1 MKKLSLKNAKSML
14 SRKEMRAIDG
24 GGPIGHKGCGAC
36 SSAYDC
42 GSGCDACDGRSC
54 FTFK

>member
-1 MKKLSLKNAKSML
+1 MKKLSLKIAKSML

-24 GGPIGHKGCGAC
+24 GGYGGGKACGAC

-42 GSGCDACDGRSC
+42 GSGCNACDGRSC

>member
-1 MKKLSLKNAKSML
+1 ML
-14 SRKEMRAIDG
+14 SRSEMKAING
-24 GGPIGHKGCGAC
+24 GGPIGQKGCGAC
-36 SSAYDC
+36 YSAYDC

>member
-14 SRKEMRAIDG
+14 SRSEMKAING
-24 GGPIGHKGCGAC
+24 GGPIGQKGCGAC
-36 SSAYDC
+36 YSAYDC